1 MASSHGRSPF
11 RSPLALLALVGLA
24 LLAIPLA
31 SLLIRVSWTTL
42 GTDLQTA
49 GAKDAIWLSIRTTLT
64 TVALCLLLGTPLAWV
79 LARSEGRWV
88 PWVRAVVTVP
98 LVLPP
103 VVGGVALLLA
113 WGRTG
118 VIGGPLYDWFGWRL
132 PYNWSRVVIAE
143 VFVALPFFVLAVEG
157 AMRSLDPRYDD
168 IASTLGATP
177 TRTFSRVVIPQVLP
191 GIAAGAMLAWARA
204 LGEFGATIT
213 FAGSFPGTTQTAPLA
228 VYQALD
234 VDQDA
239 ATALAVIMLL
249 VCVVVLAALRGK
261 WLR

>member
-42 GTDLQTA
+42 GPDLRTA
-49 GAKDAIWLSIRTTLT
+49 GAKDAIWLSLRTTLT
-64 TVALCLLLGTPLAWV
+64 TVVLCLLLGTPLAWI

-88 PWVRAVVTVP
+88 PWVRAIVTVP

-103 VVGGVALLLA
+103 VVGGLALLVA
-113 WGRTG
+113 WGKRG
-118 VIGGPLYDWFGWRL
+118 VIGGPVFDLTGWQL
-132 PYNWSRVVIAE
+132 PYNWSRVVLAE

-204 LGEFGATIT
+204 LGEFGATLT
-213 FAGSFPGTTQTAPLA
+213 FAGSFPGTTMTAPLA
-228 VYQALD
+228 IYQALD
-234 VDQDA
+234 VDQNA
-239 ATALAVIMLL
+239 ANALAIVMLL
-249 VCVVVLAALRGK
+249 VCVLVLGALRGK

>member
-1 MASSHGRSPF
+1 MAGRSPL
-11 RSPLALLALVGLA
+11 RSPLALPALVGLA

-31 SLLIRVSWTTL
+31 ALLIRVSWTSL
-42 GTDLQTA
+42 GPDLQTA
-49 GAKDAIWLSIRTTLT
+49 GARAAIWLSVRTTFT
-64 TVALCLLLGTPLAWV
+64 TVALCLLLGTPLAWL

-88 PWVRAVVTVP
+88 AWVRAVVTVP

-103 VVGGVALLLA
+103 VVGGLALLVA

-132 PYNWSRVVIAE
+132 PYNWSRVVLAE
-143 VFVALPFFVLAVEG
+143 VFVALPFFVLAAEG

-168 IASTLGATP
+168 VAATLGASP
-177 TRTFSRVVIPQVLP
+177 TRIFARVVVPQVLP

-239 ATALAVIMLL
+239 ASALAVVMLL
-249 VCVVVLAALRGK
+249 VCVVVLASLRGR